1 MGKLKFEKGSFSN
14 CTNVSN
20 FFLDEYMPKANGDYV
35 KIYLFLLR
43 YASELNSDLS
53 ICKIADIFDYTE
65 KDIIRALRYWEQS
78 GLLSLEFEENKL
90 TGIGL
95 NDYPVN
101 KNPKSSTST
110 EKTTTEKVK
119 TELQEKKTYTAKD
132 LEKLSQEKELC
143 QLLYIVQKYLGK
155 SLSPAETN
163 TILYFYDT
171 LKFSSDLIEYLVEYC
186 VSKDHKSMRYIEKV
200 ALSWAEKNIT
210 SVKDAKKQSA
220 TNKNTFSQILGAFG
234 ILGRSPGESEKAFI
248 VRWTDEY
255 GFDLDIII
263 EACNRTIEKIHQPSF
278 EYAESILKKWK
289 ESGITELA
297 DIKVSDQEWTKQQ
310 KARKPKEIQKS
321 TKANNFTGFSQRTYD
336 YAELEKQLLK

>member
-53 ICKIADIFDYTE
+53 ICRIADIFDYTE
-65 KDIIRALRYWEQS
+65 KDIIRALTYWEQA
-78 GLLSLEFEENKL
+78 GLLSLEFEESKL

-95 NDYPVN
+95 NDYP
-101 KNPKSSTST
+101 SL
-110 EKTTTEKVK
+110 KTTKPVKELTPAK
-119 TELQEKKTYTAKD
+119 TEIPEKKTYTAKD

-163 TILYFYDT
+163 TILYFYDN
-171 LKFSSDLIEYLVEYC
+171 LKFSPDLIEYLVEYC

-200 ALSWAEKNIT
+200 ALAWSEKNIKT
-210 SVKDAKKQSA
+210 VREAKKLSVLN
-220 TNKNTFSQILGAFG
+220 TNSFSQVLGAFG
-234 ILGRSPGESEKAFI
+234 ILGRAPGESEKAFI

-255 GFDLDIII
+255 GFDLDVII

-289 ESGITELA
+289 DSGIKDLS

>member
-20 FFLDEYMPKANGDYV
+20 FFLDEFMPKANGDYV

-65 KDIIRALRYWEQS
+65 KDIVRALRYWEQA

-95 NDYPVN
+95 NDYP
-101 KNPKSSTST
+101 KSAP
-110 EKTTTEKVK
+110 EKPVK
-119 TELQEKKTYTAKD
+119 KEVQEKKTYSAKD

-171 LKFSSDLIEYLVEYC
+171 LKFSTDLIEYLVEYC

-200 ALSWAEKNIT
+200 ALAWSEKNVT
-210 SVKDAKKQSA
+210 SINEAKKLSVS
-220 TNKNTFSQILGAFG
+220 NKNTFSQILGAFG
-234 ILGRSPGESEKAFI
+234 IMGRAPGESEKAFI

-255 GFDLDIII
+255 GFDLDVII

-278 EYAESILKKWK
+278 EYAESILKKWRD
-289 ESGITELA
+289 SGIKDVS
-297 DIKVSDQEWTKQQ
+297 DIKLSDQEWTKQQ
-310 KARKPKEIQKS
+310 KAKKPKEIQKS

>member
-20 FFLDEYMPKANGDYV
+20 FFLDEFMPKANGDYV

-65 KDIIRALRYWEQS
+65 KDIVRALRYWEQA

-95 NDYPVN
+95 NDYP
-101 KNPKSSTST
+101 KSAP
-110 EKTTTEKVK
+110 EKPAKKEV
-119 TELQEKKTYTAKD
+119 QEKKTYSAKD

-171 LKFSSDLIEYLVEYC
+171 LKFSTDLIEYLVEYC

-200 ALSWAEKNIT
+200 ALAWSEKNVT
-210 SVKDAKKQSA
+210 SINEAKKLSVS
-220 TNKNTFSQILGAFG
+220 NKNTFSQILGAFG
-234 ILGRSPGESEKAFI
+234 IMGRAPGESEKAFI

-255 GFDLDIII
+255 GFDLDVII

-278 EYAESILKKWK
+278 EYAESILKKWRD
-289 ESGITELA
+289 SGIKDVS
-297 DIKVSDQEWTKQQ
+297 DIKLSDQEWTKQQ
-310 KARKPKEIQKS
+310 KAKKPKEIQKS